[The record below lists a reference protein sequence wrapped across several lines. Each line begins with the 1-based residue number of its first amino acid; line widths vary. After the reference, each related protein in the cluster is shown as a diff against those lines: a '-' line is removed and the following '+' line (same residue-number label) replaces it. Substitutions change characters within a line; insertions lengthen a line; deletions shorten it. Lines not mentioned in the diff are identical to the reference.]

1 MKYIYGLNKSGLS
14 LINYFYKNKEV
25 FVVWDDDK
33 EKRDS
38 ISSNNEKIIFKEP
51 KNLDFLKIEEAYITP
66 GINFNNKNLDL
77 LHKNRITLYRD
88 LELYSK
94 LLTNQKII
102 AITGTNGKST
112 TTKLIGDIIRS
123 NNHNCFV
130 GGNIGRPLIDF
141 KNVKDKSNYHVIE
154 LSSFQLESAPSFH
167 SYISIILNISH
178 DHLDRYDSIDQ
189 YVNQK
194 KKILNKNK
202 GKYNIISVD
211 DDYCKEIYN
220 SLENVNNIPI
230 SISRKIQKGVCFLD
244 GAIHDNYFFDNKIIS
259 LNNISQ
265 SLYGNFNKQ
274 NILAAYVVSHILQM
288 NVKNL
293 LKVIGNFVGLPHRL
307 EKIIENNKL
316 VIINNSKATN
326 LDSTL
331 KSISNY
337 NNIYLIIGGRVKED
351 NFSSIANYKKNI
363 SRCYIIGE
371 SSDFI
376 YKQLNNLIDSKISHN
391 LENAIK
397 EIFLDLNSSKIKST
411 ILLSPG
417 CSSFDQFKNFE
428 DRGNQFKKI
437 IKKEIVQ

>member
-1 MKYIYGLNKSGLS
+1 M
-14 LINYFYKNKEV
+14 KNKM
-25 FVVWDDDK
+25 K
-33 EKRDS
+33 
-38 ISSNNEKIIFKEP
+38 KIV
-51 KNLDFLKIEEAYITP
+51 YIT
-66 GINFNNKNLDL
+66 IEAKS
-77 LHKNRITLYRD
+77 R
-88 LELYSK
+88 ELYSK
-94 LLTNQKII
+94 LLSNQKII
-102 AITGTNGKST
+102 AVTGTNGKST

-130 GGNIGRPLIDF
+130 GGNIGKPLIDF
-141 KNVKDKSNYHVIE
+141 KNLKDESNYHVIE

-167 SYISIILNISH
+167 SYISILLNISY

-189 YVNQK
+189 YVYQK

-202 GKYNIISVD
+202 GKYNIISID

-220 SLENVNNIPI
+220 SLDNANNIPI
-230 SISRKIQKGVCFLD
+230 SLSKKIQKGVYFLD
-244 GAIHDNYFFDNKIIS
+244 EGIHDNYFFDNKIIS

-265 SLYGNFNKQ
+265 SLYGNFNRQ

-288 NVKNL
+288 NIKNL
-293 LKVIGNFVGLPHRL
+293 LKVVGNFVGLPHRL

-371 SSDFI
+371 SPDFI

>member
-14 LINYFYKNKEV
+14 LINYFDKKKEV
-25 FVVWDDDK
+25 FAVWDDDK

-38 ISSNNEKIIFKEP
+38 ISSNNKKVIFKEP

-77 LHKNRITLYRD
+77 FHKNKITLYRD

-94 LLTNQKII
+94 LLSNQKII
-102 AITGTNGKST
+102 AVTGTNGKST

-130 GGNIGRPLIDF
+130 GGNIGKPLIDF
-141 KNVKDKSNYHVIE
+141 KNLQDESNYHVIE

-167 SYISIILNISH
+167 SYISILLNISY

-293 LKVIGNFVGLPHRL
+293 LKVVGDFVGLPHRL

-337 NNIYLIIGGRVKED
+337 NNIYLIIGGRMKED

-376 YKQLNNLIDSKISHN
+376 YKQLNNLIDLKISHN
-391 LENAIK
+391 LENAVK

-428 DRGNQFKKI
+428 DRGNQFKNI